1 MKREGRIHKGVSIGA
16 YSILIAFMLLL
27 LWTVLRYPGNHLIPW
42 QMALGVAAATVLLL
56 AAGAAWNKIYTV
68 TGRKNSLYA
77 VALVLFGVLLYVVS
91 LSRQGNENT
100 LLDYTYVYRDA
111 LNLANGREL
120 EDTNYFLTYS
130 NNLKP
135 MLLLSVLFRM
145 ALLMDVSP
153 FYFVLLR
160 SVILVMLVA
169 CACGYLAERNGDTC
183 WRFPILLAFV
193 FLLPMWEMTAVFY
206 TDSMSFGMGILGLAF
221 LKLAAASRGK
231 RRQTLW
237 ALLAAGM
244 AVLAGTWKIT
254 VIIPLIAC
262 AVILLWQRVSVDR
275 RVTLLFG
282 GFVVILGVAL
292 QLWANSYEITKEA
305 SETANPVISWVALGM
320 KEDGSWT
327 NNTEFVDHMY
337 EFSTRQEKQQYSME
351 YIRENRSEFWNPVH
365 LRKKASYN
373 FANGNLG
380 GQCIFERGVQR
391 WNPALGNVFALG
403 KILLAHLSVLFL
415 LSGVH
420 VCAVTDRND
429 PQPSQYYQR
438 SGTTCNVDDL
448 SVGIYRYRCFF
459 NVLGSQ
465 WKTDVQSDARNPAGK
480 CSEYRVFLEKLITK
494 TSKIIID
501 HYNAHVVH
509 CIRYYSI
516 VYRREV
522 GTCAKN

>member
-68 TGRKNSLYA
+68 TGRRNSLYA

-160 SVILVMLVA
+160 NVILVMLVA

-221 LKLAAASRGK
+221 LKLAAASRGE
-231 RRQTLW
+231 
-237 ALLAAGM
+237 APADPVGAACGRYGSTGRHM
-244 AVLAGTWKIT
+244 EDHSDHTADRMRCDPLVAESVGGPSSDIAVWRFCRDSGSGSA
-254 VIIPLIAC
+254 
-262 AVILLWQRVSVDR
+262 
-275 RVTLLFG
+275 
-282 GFVVILGVAL
+282 
-292 QLWANSYEITKEA
+292 
-305 SETANPVISWVALGM
+305 ALGQFLRDH
-320 KEDGSWT
+320 KGS
-327 NNTEFVDHMY
+327 
-337 EFSTRQEKQQYSME
+337 
-351 YIRENRSEFWNPVH
+351 I
-365 LRKKASYN
+365 
-373 FANGNLG
+373 
-380 GQCIFERGVQR
+380 
-391 WNPALGNVFALG
+391 
-403 KILLAHLSVLFL
+403 
-415 LSGVH
+415 
-420 VCAVTDRND
+420 
-429 PQPSQYYQR
+429 
-438 SGTTCNVDDL
+438 
-448 SVGIYRYRCFF
+448 
-459 NVLGSQ
+459 
-465 WKTDVQSDARNPAGK
+465 
-480 CSEYRVFLEKLITK
+480 
-494 TSKIIID
+494 
-501 HYNAHVVH
+501 
-509 CIRYYSI
+509 
-516 VYRREV
+516 
-522 GTCAKN
+522 

>member
-68 TGRKNSLYA
+68 TGRRNSLYA
-77 VALVLFGVLLYVVS
+77 AALVLFGVLLYVVS

-160 SVILVMLVA
+160 NVILVMLVA

-231 RRQTLW
+231 RRQILW

-327 NNTEFVDHMY
+327 NNREFVDHMY

-380 GQCIFERGVQR
+380 ASAF
-391 WNPALGNVFALG
+391 LNVEYSDGTLLWEMFSPWG
-403 KILLAHLSVLFL
+403 KL
-415 LSGVH
+415 
-420 VCAVTDRND
+420 
-429 PQPSQYYQR
+429 
-438 SGTTCNVDDL
+438 
-448 SVGIYRYRCFF
+448 
-459 NVLGSQ
+459 
-465 WKTDVQSDARNPAGK
+465 
-480 CSEYRVFLEKLITK
+480 
-494 TSKIIID
+494 
-501 HYNAHVVH
+501 
-509 CIRYYSI
+509 
-516 VYRREV
+516 
-522 GTCAKN
+522 